1 MLYKKK
7 DRDEVRNYRP
17 ITLLNGGY
25 KIYTRLLA
33 QRMKTV
39 VHLFVSE
46 TQKGFVP
53 STFIGDCSMLL
64 NLLEAYLNEDQEN
77 RGGIFLFLDMEKAF
91 DRVSYSFLNDG
102 LESLGFGP
110 RFRKAVNMM
119 CARLRRWRI
128 ELPIIAD
135 F

>member
-1 MLYKKK
+1 M
-7 DRDEVRNYRP
+7 RNYRP

-39 VHLFVSE
+39 VHQFVSE

-77 RGGIFLFLDMEKAF
+77 RGGIFLFLDMEKA
-91 DRVSYSFLNDG
+91 
-102 LESLGFGP
+102 
-110 RFRKAVNMM
+110 
-119 CARLRRWRI
+119 WRI
-128 ELPIIAD
+128 DLPMIAD
-135 F
+135 V